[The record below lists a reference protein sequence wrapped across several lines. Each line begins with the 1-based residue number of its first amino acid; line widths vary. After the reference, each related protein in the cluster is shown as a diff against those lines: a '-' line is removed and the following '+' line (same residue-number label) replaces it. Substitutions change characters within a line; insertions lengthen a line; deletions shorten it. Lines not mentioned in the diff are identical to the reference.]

1 LRETYSLEGHGII
14 GDIKVPARVTVVPRL
29 KDDLV
34 ATTVLLAEN
43 VPYCVPVRVGKMVGW
58 DMVWVMLQEIDS
70 ELSFISMEHCCLDAD
85 SRLVQFLRYPS
96 IIGSSEIW

>member
-1 LRETYSLEGHGII
+1 MREFFSLDGHEII
-14 GDIKVPARVTVVPRL
+14 GDIKAPDRVTAVTRL

-34 ATTVLLAEN
+34 TMTVLLAGN

-85 SRLVQFLRYPS
+85 SRLVRLLRYPS
-96 IIGSSEIW
+96 IIGSS